1 MVNSKKYWFPGGIF
15 GRCLGKCVPLLLAL
29 LLLAGACRRSGET
42 VQARQIPAGE
52 TGTGQDAAVLPAR
65 TDRYKELVSTADW
78 AGKFT
83 VYFLDLAVSPGA
95 QDKSGDAA
103 LLISPEGKVMML
115 DSGHPESAGDIL
127 SFLSDLGIGRI
138 DYFILSHPH
147 IDHIGGFPAIAERHQ
162 VGEVYQ
168 INMEYPTDT
177 YRRYREALEQ
187 FRIPA
192 SNLKRGDTLSF
203 GGEISLEV
211 FNPGEKFD
219 YPAEFPANSTQFI
232 NNSSLVG
239 KFSYGDSSLLMGGD
253 IYSPRERE
261 LIDLYG
267 EKLRADV
274 VKANHH
280 GGDTSNSSRW
290 IRTTSP
296 KIVISMN
303 DVISS
308 MTVYNNYKKNGG
320 AFYHTLEDGIIRVSM
335 DKNRDYRVTTRFD
348 SWLRN

>member
-1 MVNSKKYWFPGGIF
+1 LREKLPDGIF
-15 GRCLGKCVPLLLAL
+15 GGRLGKYVPIFLAV
-29 LLLAGACRRSGET
+29 LLLAGACRRPGGT
-42 VQARQIPAGE
+42 IQARQIPTGE
-52 TGTGQDAAVLPAR
+52 TGTGQDAAALPAK
-65 TDRYKELVSTADW
+65 TDRYDDLVSTADW

-83 VYFLDLAVSPGA
+83 VYFLDLAVSPEA
-95 QDKSGDAA
+95 RDKSGDAT

-147 IDHIGGFPAIAERHQ
+147 IDHIGGFPAIAERYQ

-177 YRRYREALEQ
+177 YRRYRDALEKL
-187 FRIPA
+187 RIPV
-192 SNLKRGDTLSF
+192 SNLKRGDTLNF
-203 GGEISLEV
+203 GREISLEV

-232 NNSSLVG
+232 NNSSLVV
-239 KFSYGDSSLLMGGD
+239 KFNYGDSSLLMGGD

-274 VKANHH
+274 IKANHH

-290 IRTTSP
+290 IRTASP
-296 KIVISMN
+296 KIVSVMN
-303 DVISS
+303 DIIAS

-335 DKNRDYRVTTRFD
+335 DKNRNYRVTTRFD
-348 SWLRN
+348 SWLRD

>member
-1 MVNSKKYWFPGGIF
+1 MAHSRGKFPGGNR
-15 GRCLGKCVPLLLAL
+15 GRCLGFSVFLAVF
-29 LLLAGACRRSGET
+29 LLAGACRRTEGT
-42 VQARQIPAGE
+42 AQVRQTPAGE
-52 TGTGQDAAVLPAR
+52 TGTGQSAAALPAR
-65 TDRYKELVSTADW
+65 VDRYDELVSTADW

-83 VYFLDLAVSPGA
+83 VFFLDLAVSPEA

-103 LLISPEGKVMML
+103 LLVSPEGKVMML

-168 INMEYPTDT
+168 IDMEYNTDT
-177 YRRYREALEQ
+177 YRRYREALEER
-187 FRIPA
+187 RIPVT
-192 SNLKRGDTLSF
+192 NLKRGDTVSF
-203 GGEISLEV
+203 GSEISVEV
-211 FNPGEKFD
+211 FNPGEKIE

-232 NNSSLVG
+232 NNSSLVA
-239 KFSYGDSSLLMGGD
+239 KFNYGDSSLLMGGD
-253 IYSPRERE
+253 IYTPRERE

-296 KIVISMN
+296 KTVIAMN

-335 DKNRDYRVTTRFD
+335 DKNRNYRVTTRFD